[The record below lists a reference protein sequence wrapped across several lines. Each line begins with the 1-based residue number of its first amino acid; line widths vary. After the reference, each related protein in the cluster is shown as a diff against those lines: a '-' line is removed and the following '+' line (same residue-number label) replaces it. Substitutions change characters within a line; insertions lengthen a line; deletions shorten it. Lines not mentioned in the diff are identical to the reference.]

1 MSCFCDGSTRHS
13 FWENTA
19 TYWMTEIRR
28 GMKTEED
35 LLRGLLQMQS
45 PNVPPSHVRKCD
57 LYLTPFSHRPRITAV
72 KQIPACVT
80 VNFISDMINKFR
92 QANLILMQ
100 RLWRDSSNIL
110 PHASPPPMKF
120 SLRSHGV
127 GSTQTSFSEI
137 ASELTQCAWL
147 IFSTPG
153 TGKKMKC
160 IKIFPI
166 PGCKHYIRVSDPSRA
181 GNCKYNTQDKQYLS
195 WWWLRVFICEC
206 VFMWRLTWVPQREC
220 QGTFFPHIEKW
231 YW

>member
-1 MSCFCDGSTRHS
+1 
-13 FWENTA
+13 
-19 TYWMTEIRR
+19 MTEIRR

-45 PNVPPSHVRKCD
+45 PNVPPSHMRKCD

-137 ASELTQCAWL
+137 ASELTQCA
-147 IFSTPG
+147 
-153 TGKKMKC
+153 
-160 IKIFPI
+160 
-166 PGCKHYIRVSDPSRA
+166 
-181 GNCKYNTQDKQYLS
+181 
-195 WWWLRVFICEC
+195 
-206 VFMWRLTWVPQREC
+206 
-220 QGTFFPHIEKW
+220 
-231 YW
+231 